1 MIGFNLILALFFGY
15 RSNTNKF
22 LFYLPIIVNLGL
34 CAGILY
40 FTIEGYNKHNSCAPT
55 RVLYELFFIETV
67 IALLLFVLV
76 MVAKVSWA
84 DRYAHWPGNLAWPIL
99 FLKLG
104 FSGAYHIPAI
114 VIGAVYAFIS
124 IASFIVNAYLYNS
137 LDLDKN
143 RLLQGQWTLSM
154 ILMFAAEV
162 LAIVILVTTGNDSEY
177 WYQYGRKIFVVFA
190 AVNIIDFFFWF
201 YGYRRLSSYSAAGVI

>member
-1 MIGFNLILALFFGY
+1 
-15 RSNTNKF
+15 
-22 LFYLPIIVNLGL
+22 
-34 CAGILY
+34 
-40 FTIEGYNKHNSCAPT
+40 
-55 RVLYELFFIETV
+55 
-67 IALLLFVLV
+67 